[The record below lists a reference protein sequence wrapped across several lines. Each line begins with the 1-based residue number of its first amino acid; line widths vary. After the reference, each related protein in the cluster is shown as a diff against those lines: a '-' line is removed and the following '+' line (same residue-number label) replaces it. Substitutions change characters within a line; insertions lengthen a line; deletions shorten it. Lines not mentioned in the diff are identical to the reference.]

1 MQRFV
6 ADLGRFGGFFLGLSQ
21 ACCAAA
27 CLGPVLAVQTGIERS
42 VWQEFSE
49 QGKQLVREQGNLPF
63 TALSTQL
70 TCDRGTFALRGAV
83 AQGVRDYSGVSNKGQ
98 ALTTQSTLRNSEL
111 LLSYSYPINPQWE
124 PYISAGISRSKRD
137 IRSVGS
143 VLGYPEEF
151 QMFPVQLGIKWRPM
165 RLDNRL
171 LLLAHAGSAFQ
182 PRVTV
187 ELPGRDALTLDL
199 GRTLSA
205 GVSAELE
212 LGQMARGQFVLATQ
226 WNSTRIARGAAGV
239 VTSDGVPRGVAV
251 QPRSQLTQTQLSILW
266 RKSL

>member
-6 ADLGRFGGFFLGLSQ
+6 ADLGRFGGLFLGLSQ

-27 CLGPVLAVQTGIERS
+27 CLGPVLSAQTGIERS
-42 VWQEFSE
+42 VWQEFSD
-49 QGKQLVREQGNLPF
+49 QNQQLVREQGNLPF
-63 TALSTQL
+63 AALGTQL
-70 TCDRGTFALRGAV
+70 TCDWGTFALRGAV
-83 AQGVRDYSGVSNKGQ
+83 AQGVRDYSGVSNRGQ

-137 IRSVGS
+137 IQSAGP
-143 VLGYPEEF
+143 VLGYLEEF
-151 QMFPVQLGIKWRPM
+151 QMFPVQLGIKWRPI
-165 RLDNRL
+165 LFDSRL
-171 LLLAHAGSAFQ
+171 LLLAHAGSTFQ
-182 PRVTV
+182 PQVKV

-226 WNSTRIARGAAGV
+226 WNSTRIARGTAGV
-239 VTSDGVPRGVAV
+239 VTRDGVPTGVAI